1 MTLGRGFWL
10 RNGFR
15 SRRALCGTSFRLRWG
30 LISCRSR
37 FWFWFH
43 EVVNSSD
50 LIGRKR
56 MLLTGVSDDNQGPII
71 IELVGEGIAREE
83 VGNDFEEIGIR
94 DGHESSSW

>member
-15 SRRALCGTSFRLRWG
+15 SRRALCSTSFRLRWV
-30 LISCRSR
+30 LISCRGR
-37 FWFWFH
+37 FH
-43 EVVNSSD
+43 EVVNSSN
-50 LIGRKR
+50 LISGKR
-56 MLLTGVSDDNQGPII
+56 VFLTGVSDDNQGPII